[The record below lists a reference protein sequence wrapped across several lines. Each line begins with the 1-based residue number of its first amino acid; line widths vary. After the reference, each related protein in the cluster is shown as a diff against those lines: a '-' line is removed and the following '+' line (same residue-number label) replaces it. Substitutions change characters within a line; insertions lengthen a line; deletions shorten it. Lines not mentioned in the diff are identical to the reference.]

1 MKSVVVVGFL
11 FFVFFSCL
19 LVFKTVNEKNLELGE
34 TLFNA
39 QVQYIW
45 HVTTYRNLWSA
56 PSIVPHPGC
65 TWHTYWNEQKFKE
78 MPGDEAVVTDS
89 CDY

>member
-39 QVQYIW
+39 QVQYI
-45 HVTTYRNLWSA
+45 
-56 PSIVPHPGC
+56 
-65 TWHTYWNEQKFKE
+65 
-78 MPGDEAVVTDS
+78 
-89 CDY
+89 